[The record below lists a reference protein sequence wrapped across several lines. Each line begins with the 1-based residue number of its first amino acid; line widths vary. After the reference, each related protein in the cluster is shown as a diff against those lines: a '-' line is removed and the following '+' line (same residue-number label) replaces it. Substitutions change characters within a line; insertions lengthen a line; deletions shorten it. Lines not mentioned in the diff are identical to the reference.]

1 MEPKQK
7 FTSPIKYYTE
17 YYTLY
22 ILPIIYMHF
31 VLFLLFWPSR
41 NLTQLHFLILIAA
54 TNLIVIIK

>member
-1 MEPKQK
+1 MFTQIYISINIYNYRMEPKQK

-31 VLFLLFWPSR
+31 VLFLLF
-41 NLTQLHFLILIAA
+41 
-54 TNLIVIIK
+54 